1 MILIRITNYIKRNI
15 LYNVLKLKWKKK
27 NQHNYTYI
35 CNYFPLNKVNVGN
48 YTYGGIHIYSFNN
61 PSEKLSIG
69 NFCSIAENVT
79 FILGGEHHSNYIS
92 NYPCKTRLKINDII
106 DRASKGEI
114 TVGDDVWIGMNS
126 IILSGVTIGQGA
138 VIAAG
143 SIVSKDVP
151 PYSIYTTNKIIKYRF
166 ESEIIEQ
173 LLKIDYSKWTLS
185 DIQSNIDLFYSDV
198 TLKNIDKI
206 LTFQSKK

>member
-1 MILIRITNYIKRNI
+1 M
-15 LYNVLKLKWKKK
+15 
-27 NQHNYTYI
+27 
-35 CNYFPLNKVNVGN
+35 GN

-92 NYPCKTRLKINDII
+92 NYPFKTRLKINDII